1 MKGTNGMNS
10 FNRMNRMNGT
20 HTFRI
25 PRRRPAAA
33 VALASAALV
42 AALLPS
48 LGQPPDTSP
57 RSGSAPRTA
66 TCRDGT
72 GAAACSLYGPAA
84 GLGNGTIRAYSA
96 YEGGKP
102 EELGISLTASALTG
116 LPTSPT
122 DGKHCFDADAD
133 GSRDPVHECVGGHSR
148 ELALPAAPPAST
160 GPALPFQWALF
171 NWNPYGHNPH
181 GRYDVPHFD
190 VHFYLVPQQ
199 VRAGIRTGS
208 CALLIACDQ
217 LAAAAKPVPDAYLP
231 AGYPAS
237 SPQTAEGAM
246 GAHLDS
252 RPPTTGTLSGQT
264 LIYGAYA
271 GELVFIEPMLTKA
284 FLERQRTAAG
294 HRTCE
299 PVPQPAAWRTPGWYP
314 TRYCT
319 AYRPDQGDYTVS
331 LTDFVP
337 SAGVRPLVA
346 AGR

>member
-1 MKGTNGMNS
+1 MKGTNGMDS
-10 FNRMNRMNGT
+10 SNGT
-20 HTFRI
+20 NG
-25 PRRRPAAA
+25 RRLLRSSRSRPAAA
-33 VALASAALV
+33 VALASAALL

-48 LGQPPDTSP
+48 LGQPRDTSP
-57 RSGSAPRTA
+57 PSGSAGRTA
-66 TCRDGT
+66 GCDERTGT
-72 GAAACSLYGPAA
+72 AACSLYGPAA
-84 GLGNGTIRAYSA
+84 RIGNGTVRTYST
-96 YEGGKP
+96 YEGGVP
-102 EELGISLTASALTG
+102 QALGISLTAPALTG
-116 LPTSPT
+116 LPTPPT
-122 DGKHCFDADAD
+122 DGKHCYDADAD

-148 ELALPAAPPAST
+148 ELALPAAPPVSA
-160 GPALPFQWALF
+160 GPGLPFQWALF

-190 VHFYLVPQQ
+190 VHFYLVPEE
-199 VRAGIRTGS
+199 VRTGIRTGS

-252 RPPTTGTLSGQT
+252 RPPSTGTLSGQT

-284 FLERQRTAAG
+284 FLERQRTVPG

-319 AYRPDQGDYTVS
+319 AYRPDRGDYTVS

-337 SAGVRPLVA
+337 SAGARPLVA
-346 AGR
+346 AAP